1 MPGALL
7 YQNISVV
14 GYSVSALVNSTPHL
28 VAETA
33 QRVIKLVAEG
43 VLKLPISEIFPLEQP
58 QKRTDA
64 SRRVRMLVSC
74 SCALD
79 KRHLM
84 SQKSA

>member
-43 VLKLPISEIFPLEQP
+43 VLKLPISEIFPLEQ
-58 QKRTDA
+58 A
-64 SRRVRMLVSC
+64 AEAHRRIEARAHVGKLLLRVG
-74 SCALD
+74 
-79 KRHLM
+79 
-84 SQKSA
+84 